1 MSHYKLKKFDT
12 TYILQIWVVPY
23 VKTLAP
29 VTQATVSVA
38 RTAFAVTKPV
48 PLCALHARMDAI
60 VDLLAHVMVA
70 AVGNRLH
77 CCVLLRSR
85 DMYNTV

>member
-1 MSHYKLKKFDT
+1 MSTVCHITNKLKKFDT
-12 TYILQIWVVPY
+12 TYILQIWVVPC

-48 PLCALHARMDAI
+48 PLFALHARMDAI
-60 VDLLAHVMVA
+60 VDLLARVMVA
-70 AVGNRLH
+70 AVANKTNVFL
-77 CCVLLRSR
+77 LLRH
-85 DMYNTV
+85 V